1 MMRTMRQRQAFV
13 PLNILPSSFS
23 RTFWLVISS
32 VSLNLG
38 CGRFQEKNNK
48 SVFSPVEV
56 ARSPGVAS
64 PLPDH
69 VYGAP
74 SVCEKPG
81 ELPDPMPPFDPKPAM
96 QKVRVEVFYAPGT
109 IQAANI
115 TVLRAPSETY
125 HDMHGPSRERETK
138 PTTPIPVATT
148 FTKDAAMLP
157 ELRMRTADGSF
168 DLWWRVVYTA
178 EIPSYWGSRHV
189 LVTTNSRTFKEAL
202 VRESSYESNPTD
214 TLTASVAVTPEN
226 PVLMDP
232 AKEYFPLKDGG
243 ILEVTSQTKEA
254 RVVGTNVAF
263 KEIEILAM
271 NDKGQL
277 VSASGVVA
285 PDLGTKVLITR
296 YSERDPFTEKTL
308 SGTPCSVT
316 KTLATCSTRL
326 IYGNKV
332 P

>member
-1 MMRTMRQRQAFV
+1 MRQRQAFV
-13 PLNILPSSFS
+13 PLNTQPSSFA
-23 RTFWLVISS
+23 RTLCLVTMS
-32 VSLNLG
+32 VSLLAG
-38 CGRFQEKNNK
+38 CGRFQEKKNQ
-48 SVFSPVEV
+48 STFTPVEV
-56 ARSPGVAS
+56 VRSPGVAS

-69 VYGAP
+69 VHGVP
-74 SVCEKPG
+74 SVCDMPG
-81 ELPDPMPPFDPKPAM
+81 ELPDPLPPFDPKPAM

-115 TVLRAPSETY
+115 TVLQAPAEAN
-125 HDMHGPSRERETK
+125 HDIHGPFREPQTK
-138 PTTPIPVATT
+138 PTTPNPVATT

-189 LVTTNSRTFKEAL
+189 LVTTNSRTFKESL
-202 VRESSYESNPTD
+202 VREPSYERTPTD

-232 AKEYFPLKDGG
+232 AKEYYPLKDGG

-254 RVVGTNVAF
+254 RVVGTNAAF
-263 KEIEILAM
+263 KDIEVLAM

-277 VSASGVVA
+277 VSATGVVA

-296 YSERDPFTEKTL
+296 YTERDPFTENTL

-316 KTLATCSTRL
+316 KTLVNCSTRL